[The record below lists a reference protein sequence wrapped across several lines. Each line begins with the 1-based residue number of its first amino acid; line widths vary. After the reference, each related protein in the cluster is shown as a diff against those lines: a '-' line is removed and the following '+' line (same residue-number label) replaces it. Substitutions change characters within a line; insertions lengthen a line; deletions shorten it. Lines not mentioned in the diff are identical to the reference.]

1 MKFSLS
7 IFLLFPTMLLAQ
19 SPFDGTWVAK
29 LDSVQ
34 LPQKPEVYS
43 LQNGTYECES
53 CVPRIN
59 VKADGK
65 DYPVAGSPYFSTIA
79 VQAVDNNSIRITE
92 KQRDRV
98 VYVETDTVSADGN
111 TLTEKI
117 ADSSAPNEQPVTGE
131 ETFKRVG
138 PGPAGASP
146 ISGSWQA
153 ESLRDISENGI
164 TVTYQSTVDGLKAS
178 TPSGE
183 GYSAKF
189 DGKEYRVQGA
199 PAHNTVSL
207 KRVKANTIIETDKL
221 DGRAHYILRMTVLPD
236 GKTMRVTETDL
247 ERGTK
252 TVYTMEKKSQ

>member
-1 MKFSLS
+1 VKFLLS
-7 IFLLFPTMLLAQ
+7 IFLLVPTTLLAQ

-34 LPQKPEVYS
+34 LPQKPEVYL

-59 VKADGK
+59 VQADGK
-65 DYPVAGSPYFSTIA
+65 DYATAGSPYFSTVA
-79 VQAVDNNSIRITE
+79 VQLMGNNGIEIRE
-92 KQRDRV
+92 KQQDKV
-98 VYVETDTVSADGN
+98 VYSETDTVSPDGN

-117 ADSSAPNEQPVTGE
+117 ADSSAPNGQPVTGE

-138 PGPAGASP
+138 PGPSGANS
-146 ISGSWQA
+146 ISGSWQP
-153 ESLRDISENGI
+153 ERLRELSENGI
-164 TVTYQSTVDGLKAS
+164 TVTYRSTADELQAS
-178 TPSGE
+178 TPGGE
-183 GYSAKF
+183 GYVAKF
-189 DGKEYRVQGA
+189 DGKQYPVQGA
-199 PAHNTVSL
+199 PAHNQVSL
-207 KRVKANTIIETDKL
+207 KRVKANTIVETDNL